1 MQSIWLTFARR
12 SGACF
17 LPPGVLLVLFCGVA
31 GAAEPLASSPW
42 IHRLEPLGGARGSV
56 QPLTIVGERLSNT
69 ARVEFISPTLS
80 WIETSETSWGKITGK
95 VEIAAD
101 APLGPHI
108 IRVVSSDG
116 RSNSRL
122 FYVDSFASLPE
133 AEPNDR
139 LPAAQPIELRAQVIH
154 GDMLELSDIDTY
166 AFDARAGERWTFD
179 LRSIEYGGFFEGNM
193 TLLDAAGRRIAFND
207 DRDDYLETPFLE
219 HVFAESGRHYLK
231 LDQYRGPQRVDCFKN
246 CGYMLRLSQLPV
258 VEAAFPLGAPTGTEA
273 RVAIR
278 GRALESVEKVFL
290 QQVRGGEYYRLTFPY
305 TLPLRIGSDAEE
317 KSPARIEGEIVSKT
331 QTQAEVRFSI
341 PQDAPAGIWRL
352 WTAGPHGVSDDLSF
366 EISHLRELSEAD
378 AKTADWRDG
387 EMVVNASLVKEGEE
401 DSYWL
406 QARAREPLN
415 ISTLAAQLGLPS
427 IDTVLEL
434 FDETGRVLAEHDDLM
449 SGQGTVIGNPDSN
462 LVYVPEKDQRLRLVV
477 RDRLSRGGSS
487 FVYRLKI
494 ANRAAGYRLLV
505 DPENVNVPRGGEAE
519 LGVLLIREPGFEGDV
534 DVWVEG
540 LPEVVSAAPGRFR
553 ADQFFGPSA
562 DGDNIIIPEL
572 ILKVKIP
579 ASLPPGD
586 YPVRVFGR
594 AAPGDAAVEAFTT
607 LWIGPARKR
616 NDVRRPL
623 PQVLVTVV
631 EPIPAE
637 LSTIEDSLQLL
648 SGGKTTL
655 TLKTAGLSNDAE
667 FRLGGGPADLQYRI
681 VERRAE
687 EVLIEIQAAE
697 SATAGNAELV
707 VEASAAGRWTASQ
720 PIRVTITPHSGEPAG
735 R

>member
-1 MQSIWLTFARR
+1 MQSIRWTFARQP
-12 SGACF
+12 GACF
-17 LPPGVLLVLFCGVA
+17 LLAGVLLLLVSSVA
-31 GAAEPLASSPW
+31 SAAEPLAGSPW
-42 IHRLEPLGGARGSV
+42 IHRLDPLGGARGSI

-69 ARVEFISPTLS
+69 TRVEFISPALS
-80 WIETSETSWGKITGK
+80 WIETSEASWGKITGK
-95 VEIAAD
+95 VGIAAD

-108 IRVVSSDG
+108 FRLVSADG

-122 FYVDSFASLPE
+122 FYVDSFASLTE

-139 LPAAQPIELRAQVIH
+139 LPAAQSIELRAQVIH
-154 GDMLELSDIDTY
+154 GDMHELADVDTY
-166 AFDARAGERWTFD
+166 AFEARAGERWTFD
-179 LRSIEYGGFFEGNM
+179 LHSIEYGGFFEGNM
-193 TLLDAAGRRIAFND
+193 TLLDAAGRQIAFND

-258 VEAAFPLGAPTGTEA
+258 VEAAFPLGAPAGADT

-278 GRALESVEKVFL
+278 GRALESIEKVFL
-290 QQVRGGEYYRLTFPY
+290 QQARGGEYYRLTFPY
-305 TLPLRIGSDAEE
+305 TLPLRIGSDADE
-317 KSPARIEGEIVSKT
+317 KSPARIEGEIVSSAS
-331 QTQAEVRFSI
+331 TQAEIRFSI
-341 PQDAPAGIWRL
+341 PKDAPAGIWRL

-378 AKTADWRDG
+378 ARKDDWRGG
-387 EMVVNASLVKEGEE
+387 EVVVNASLDKDAEE
-401 DSYWL
+401 DSFWL
-406 QARAREPLN
+406 QARAQEPLN
-415 ISTLAAQLGLPS
+415 IATLAAQLGLPS

-449 SGQGTVIGNPDSN
+449 SGQGTVIGNPDSS

-477 RDRLSRGGSS
+477 RDRLGRGGPS

-494 ANRAAGYRLLV
+494 ANRAAGFSLLA
-505 DPENVNVPRGGEAE
+505 DPENVNVARGGEAE

-534 DVWVEG
+534 EVWVES
-540 LPEVVSAAPGRFR
+540 LPGGASAAPGRFR

-572 ILKVKIP
+572 ALKIKVP

-594 AAPGDAAVEAFTT
+594 AASGDRVVEAFTT

-623 PQVLVTVV
+623 PRILLTVV
-631 EPIPAE
+631 EPAQAE
-637 LSTIEDSLQLL
+637 LSTVEDSLQLL
-648 SGGKTTL
+648 SGGNTTL
-655 TLKTAGLSNDAE
+655 TLKTAGLSSEAE
-667 FRLGGGPADLQYRI
+667 FRLAGIPAGLQYRI
-681 VERRAE
+681 LERRAE
-687 EVLIEIQAAE
+687 QVLIEIQAAE
-697 SATAGNAELV
+697 SATGGEAELV
-707 VEASAAGRWTASQ
+707 VEAGAAGRWTASQ
-720 PIRVTITPHSGEPAG
+720 PIRLTITPDPRERAG